1 MKPFH
6 KKKTKEF
13 IEELLI
19 LKPELKDND
28 EKLVSNVLF
37 RFLLLGK
44 HDAHQMSAWKF
55 LEMYAKNELPS
66 VDYITRIRR
75 KVQEECPHLRGESW
89 NKRHKKAE
97 SIRKTIINT
106 AIHEVL

>member
-13 IEELLI
+13 IEELLV

-37 RFLLLGK
+37 RFLQLGK
-44 HDAHQMSAWKF
+44 HDAHQMSAWKL

-75 KVQEECPHLRGESW
+75 KIQEECPHLRGEAW

-97 SIRKTIINT
+97 SIRKTINNT
-106 AIHEVL
+106 DIHEIL